1 MGKLLRKN
9 SLKGGLVAT
18 IMSIIA
24 VGTAYA
30 AVNVYSAQQAES
42 GTRTAN
48 ATVVSDTSAS
58 GNSVVKFTSSGQAG
72 NDRCPYR
79 FPTLDCVGLPPGWTS
94 AATYTS
100 DRIVSGDNTV
110 YENFTMDGAVLY
122 VTGENVTIRGVRF
135 INGAGISTVR
145 NDWCAVNTVIED
157 SYFSGSGADWLA
169 SGLDATVEE
178 GGYTLRRVAM
188 DGVYEAV
195 RVGGR
200 NLDNWACGNVAI
212 EKSYIRVTYPPK
224 CMTTP
229 GWDWHGDGLQFYDG
243 QYSSVKDTVILMD
256 GASGV
261 SECYGTA
268 PYFLANQCNSGRTGS
283 PPWTTIQCSTIQ
295 PWYNNTLAAH
305 GGVIADVDG
314 LIVAGGS
321 YPFRTYMPTKVKDL
335 YVKNNDWVY
344 GPIDVAC
351 SVVTAGWDAHL
362 ATIDGNG
369 QPVAGAAVSCQN

>member
-1 MGKLLRKN
+1 MKKIKVVIAGSML
-9 SLKGGLVAT
+9 GAVAVT
-18 IMSIIA
+18 GI
-24 VGTAYA
+24 AYA
-30 AVNVYSAQQAES
+30 VTNVYSHQEVEAGSRNS
-42 GTRTAN
+42 GAV
-48 ATVVSDTSAS
+48 VVSDASAS
-58 GNSVVKFTSSGQAG
+58 GSMAVKFGNNEQTG
-72 NDRCPYR
+72 NDRCPHR
-79 FPTLDCVGLPPGWTS
+79 FPTPSCVGLPPGWVST
-94 AATYTS
+94 ATYTS
-100 DRIVSGDNTV
+100 DRVVSGDNTV

-157 SYFSGSGADWLA
+157 SSFSADGADWLA

-178 GGYTLRRVAM
+178 GGYTLKRVYM

-195 RVGGR
+195 RVGGQG
-200 NLDNWACGNVAI
+200 NDNWPCGDVAI
-212 EKSYIRVTYPPK
+212 EKSYIRVSYPPN

-229 GWDWHGDGLQFYDG
+229 EWDWHGDGLQFYDG

-256 GASGV
+256 GASGA
-261 SECYGTA
+261 SECFGTA
-268 PYFLANQCNSGRTGS
+268 PYFLADQCNTGRNGS
-283 PPWTTIQCSTIQ
+283 PPWTTVECSTRQ

-314 LIVAGGS
+314 LLVAGGS

-351 SVVTAGWDAHL
+351 VDVTAGWTAHL

-369 QPVAGAAVSCQN
+369 QPVAGTALTCHN

>member
-1 MGKLLRKN
+1 MKKHW
-9 SLKGGLVAT
+9 K
-18 IMSIIA
+18 A
-24 VGTAYA
+24 VGRLAVIIGAISLVIGGVAWA
-30 AVNVYSAQQAES
+30 AVNVYVSQQVEG
-42 GTRTAN
+42 GTRTAR

-58 GNSVVKFTSSGQAG
+58 DGSAVTFTSGEQAEG
-72 NDRCPYR
+72 DRCPHR
-79 FPTLDCVGLPPGWTS
+79 FPTPSCVGLPPGWTS
-94 AATYTS
+94 TATYTS
-100 DRIVSGDNTV
+100 DRIISGDNTV

-157 SYFSGSGADWLA
+157 SYFSGSGADWMA
-169 SGLDATVEE
+169 SGLDATIEE
-178 GGYTLRRVAM
+178 GGYTARRVYM

-200 NLDNWACGNVAI
+200 SNDNWPCGNVAI
-212 EKSYIRVTYPPK
+212 EKSYIRVTYPPN
-224 CMTTP
+224 CITTP

-256 GASGV
+256 GATGA
-261 SECYGTA
+261 SECFGTA
-268 PYFLANQCNSGRTGS
+268 PYFMANQCSTGRHGT
-283 PPWTTIQCSTIQ
+283 PPWSTTECTDFQ
-295 PWYNNTLAAH
+295 PWYNDTLAAH

-314 LIVAGGS
+314 LLVAGGS

-351 SVVTAGWDAHL
+351 SDVTAGWTAHL

-369 QPVAGAAVSCQN
+369 QPVAGTALSCHN

>member
-1 MGKLLRKN
+1 MKKHW
-9 SLKGGLVAT
+9 K
-18 IMSIIA
+18 A
-24 VGTAYA
+24 VGRLAVIIGAISLVIGGVAWA
-30 AVNVYSAQQAES
+30 AVNVYVSQQVEG
-42 GTRTAN
+42 GTRTAQ

-58 GNSVVKFTSSGQAG
+58 GGSAVTFTSGEQAEG
-72 NDRCPYR
+72 DRCPHR
-79 FPTLDCVGLPPGWTS
+79 FPTPSCVGLPPGWTS
-94 AATYTS
+94 TATYTS
-100 DRIVSGDNTV
+100 DRIISGDNTV

-157 SYFSGSGADWLA
+157 SYFSGSGADWMA
-169 SGLDATVEE
+169 SGLDATIEE
-178 GGYTLRRVAM
+178 GGYTARRVYM

-200 NLDNWACGNVAI
+200 SNDNWPCGNVAI

-261 SECYGTA
+261 SECFGTA
-268 PYFLANQCNSGRTGS
+268 PYFMANQCSTGRHGT
-283 PPWTTIQCSTIQ
+283 PPWTNTECTDFQ
-295 PWYNNTLAAH
+295 PWYNDTLAAH

-314 LIVAGGS
+314 LLVAGGS

-351 SVVTAGWDAHL
+351 SDVTAGWTAHL

-369 QPVAGAAVSCQN
+369 QPVAGTALSCHN

>member
-1 MGKLLRKN
+1 MLL
-9 SLKGGLVAT
+9 GGA
-18 IMSIIA
+18 
-24 VGTAYA
+24 AYA
-30 AVNVYSAQQAES
+30 VVNVFADAEPES

-48 ATVVSDTSAS
+48 AVAVSDVSAS
-58 GNSVVKFTSSGQAG
+58 GGSTVKFTTGGGQG
-72 NDRCPYR
+72 GSDRCPDR
-79 FPTLDCVGLPPGWTS
+79 FPTPDCVGLPPGWTS
-94 AATYTS
+94 TATYTTDQTRS
-100 DRIVSGDNTV
+100 GNNIIV
-110 YENFTMDGAVLY
+110 ENFTMDGAVLHI
-122 VTGENVTIRGVRF
+122 TGENVTVRNVRF
-135 INGAGISTVR
+135 INGAGI
-145 NDWCAVNTVIED
+145 NTVTNDYCADNTIIED

-178 GGYTLRRVAM
+178 GGYTLRRVYM

-200 NLDNWACGNVAI
+200 NLDNWACGNVSI

-243 QYSSVKDTVILMD
+243 QYSSIKDTVILMD

-268 PYFLANQCNSGRTGS
+268 PYFLADQCNTGRSGA
-283 PPWTTIQCSTIQ
+283 PPWTTVECSTIQ

-305 GGVIADVDG
+305 GGLMADIDG
-314 LIVAGGS
+314 LLVGGGS

-351 SVVTAGWDAHL
+351 SEVTAGWNARL

-369 QPVAGAAVSCQN
+369 QPVPGNTLACHN

>member
-1 MGKLLRKN
+1 MKKHW
-9 SLKGGLVAT
+9 K
-18 IMSIIA
+18 A
-24 VGTAYA
+24 VGRLAVIIGAISLVIGGVAWA
-30 AVNVYSAQQAES
+30 AVNVYVSQQVEG
-42 GTRTAN
+42 GTRTAR

-58 GNSVVKFTSSGQAG
+58 DGSAVTFTSGEQAEG
-72 NDRCPYR
+72 DRCPHR
-79 FPTLDCVGLPPGWTS
+79 FPTPSCVGLPPGWTS
-94 AATYTS
+94 TATYTS
-100 DRIVSGDNTV
+100 DRIISGDNTV

-157 SYFSGSGADWLA
+157 SYFSGSGADWMA
-169 SGLDATVEE
+169 SGLDATIEE
-178 GGYTLRRVAM
+178 GGYTARRVYM

-200 NLDNWACGNVAI
+200 SNDNWPCGNVAI
-212 EKSYIRVTYPPK
+212 EKSYIRVTYPPN
-224 CMTTP
+224 CITTP

-256 GASGV
+256 GATGA
-261 SECYGTA
+261 SECFGTA
-268 PYFLANQCNSGRTGS
+268 PYFMANQCSTGRHGT
-283 PPWTTIQCSTIQ
+283 PPWSNTECTDFQ
-295 PWYNNTLAAH
+295 PWYNDTLAAH

-314 LIVAGGS
+314 LLVAGGS

-351 SVVTAGWDAHL
+351 SDVTAGWTAHL

-369 QPVAGAAVSCQN
+369 QPVAGTALSCHN

>member
-1 MGKLLRKN
+1 MKQRYIKFGVVAAFVSLLF
-9 SLKGGLVAT
+9 GGV
-18 IMSIIA
+18 
-24 VGTAYA
+24 VYA
-30 AVNVYSAQQAES
+30 AINIFAAVEPES

-48 ATVVSDTSAS
+48 AISVADTSAS
-58 GNSVVKFTSSGQAG
+58 GNSAIKFTNGEQSGT
-72 NDRCPYR
+72 DRCPNR
-79 FPTLDCVGLPPGWTS
+79 FPTPDCVGLPPGWTS
-94 AATYTS
+94 TATYTS
-100 DRIVSGDNTV
+100 DRIISGNNTV

-157 SYFSGSGADWLA
+157 SSFSPNGVDWLA
-169 SGLDATVEE
+169 SGLDATVQE
-178 GGYTLRRVAM
+178 GGYTLKRVYM

-195 RVGGR
+195 RVGGQGSE
-200 NLDNWACGNVAI
+200 NWPCGDVSI
-212 EKSYIRVTYPPK
+212 EKSYIRVSYPPK

-256 GASGV
+256 GASGA

-268 PYFLANQCNSGRTGS
+268 PYFLADQCNTGRNGS
-283 PPWTTIQCSTIQ
+283 PPWTTVECSARQ

-314 LIVAGGS
+314 LLVAGGS
-321 YPFRTYMPTKVKDL
+321 YPFRTYMPTNVKDL

-351 SVVTAGWDAHL
+351 SDVTAGWSAQL

-369 QPVAGAAVSCQN
+369 QPVAGATLACHN